1 MAGFESPEFLRLY
14 TTYTASPD
22 GIGRH
27 LAQVSIDQGQ
37 DDPLIVA
44 TGQDMAHFPGG
55 GASPTI
61 EGFRGTTAGFKELTA
76 ISHLGPAVASL
87 VRLRTA
93 GDETWRDDAERL
105 LTELESTRAA
115 NSVELWRDQI
125 AVEAFRGRE
134 TEIAA
139 MVDYSCAVTT
149 RYLSDALADEDHL
162 TPETL
167 RSDYLDSGG
176 TVDVP
181 VPINSMMIATFFLV
195 IMDTSYRLTRW
206 LQSEIADWERAMV
219 IIAGQ
224 QGRPTAGVTL
234 STNSVATMIL
244 GASRYELSTERIYL
258 APHAPTFETP
268 VDGDLSE
275 VIAME
280 GSYRELWCR
289 TRATAELG
297 EVMYAGYPRYV
308 AQAAGSVD
316 ISDRGVTE
324 VSELPLIH
332 SADDTRAMYTRLRVL
347 LEDPRQL
354 LSGCVTDFAVRSL
367 YEVDNDPSKVVV
379 PGLSGITYPA
389 GL

>member
-176 TVDVP
+176 TVDAP

-206 LQSEIADWERAMV
+206 LQSEIADWER
-219 IIAGQ
+219 
-224 QGRPTAGVTL
+224 R
-234 STNSVATMIL
+234 
-244 GASRYELSTERIYL
+244 
-258 APHAPTFETP
+258 
-268 VDGDLSE
+268 DGDHRGTTGTSNRRCHA
-275 VIAME
+275 VDQQ
-280 GSYRELWCR
+280 RR
-289 TRATAELG
+289 DHD
-297 EVMYAGYPRYV
+297 PRRL
-308 AQAAGSVD
+308 A
-316 ISDRGVTE
+316 
-324 VSELPLIH
+324 
-332 SADDTRAMYTRLRVL
+332 LRVVHRTDL
-347 LEDPRQL
+347 PRAARPDL
-354 LSGCVTDFAVRSL
+354 RDTGRRGPV
-367 YEVDNDPSKVVV
+367 
-379 PGLSGITYPA
+379 
-389 GL
+389 

>member
-1 MAGFESPEFLRLY
+1 MFESPEFLRLY
-14 TTYTASPD
+14 TTYTASPE

-27 LAQVSIDQGQ
+27 LARVSMERRQ

-44 TGQDMAHFPGG
+44 TGQDVALFPGG
-55 GASPTI
+55 GAAPTVQ
-61 EGFRGTTAGFKELTA
+61 GFRRTTAGFRELTA

-87 VRLRTA
+87 VCLRVA
-93 GDETWRDDAERL
+93 GDETWRSDAERL

-125 AVEAFRGRE
+125 AVEALRGRE

-149 RYLSDALADEDHL
+149 RYLSAALADEEYL

-167 RSDYLDSGG
+167 RSDYLDGG
-176 TVDVP
+176 GSVEVP
-181 VPINSMMIATFFLV
+181 VPINAMMIATFFLV
-195 IMDTSYRLTRW
+195 ILDTSFRFTRW
-206 LQSEIADWERAMV
+206 LQSEISDWQRAMV
-219 IIAGQ
+219 VIAGQ

-244 GASRYELSTERIYL
+244 GASRYDLPTERIYL

-268 VDGDLSE
+268 VDGNLSQ

-280 GSYRELWCR
+280 ESYRALWCS

-308 AQAAGSVD
+308 PQTAGVVD
-316 ISDRGVTE
+316 ISDPRVTE
-324 VSELPLIH
+324 VSELPHIH

-379 PGLSGITYPA
+379 PGLSGMVYPTD
-389 GL
+389 L